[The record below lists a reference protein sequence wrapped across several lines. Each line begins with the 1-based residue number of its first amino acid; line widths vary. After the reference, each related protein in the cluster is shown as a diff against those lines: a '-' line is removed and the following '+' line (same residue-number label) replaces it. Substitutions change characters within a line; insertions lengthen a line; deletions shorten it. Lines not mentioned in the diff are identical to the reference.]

1 MQTCYFFLMKNIYSI
16 FNEPRTQLEEEE
28 VVLSKI
34 LLYLI
39 TVLRRLT
46 WYITLNLSTFKE
58 NKNDN
63 KSIASP

>member
-1 MQTCYFFLMKNIYSI
+1 MKNIYSI